1 MDLVDLVDDAH
12 VVAECVGLHAVAP
25 PHLVDDVHVVT
36 ECVSLHAAAPPHW
49 AERLQ
54 ATQLRVQ
61 HLPGAVKQFVDRLK
75 YLVQSQAEGDAFF
88 SFKIS
93 KFCTY
98 AFSSRYE

>member
-1 MDLVDLVDDAH
+1 MLLSLCWPVEDEMDLVDLVDDAH
-12 VVAECVGLHAVAP
+12 VVA
-25 PHLVDDVHVVT
+25 

-75 YLVQSQAEGDAFF
+75 YLVQLQAEVDAFF
-88 SFKIS
+88 SS
-93 KFCTY
+93 K
-98 AFSSRYE
+98 